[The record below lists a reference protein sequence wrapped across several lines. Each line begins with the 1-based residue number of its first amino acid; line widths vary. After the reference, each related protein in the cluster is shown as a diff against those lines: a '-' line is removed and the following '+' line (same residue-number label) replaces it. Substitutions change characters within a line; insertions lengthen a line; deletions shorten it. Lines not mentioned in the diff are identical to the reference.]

1 MPTTKV
7 RPPETWGRSTVHTA
21 CPLDCPDSCSLAV
34 EVEQG
39 RVVSIDGSRIAPST
53 NGFICGKV
61 RRFDRRVYSEDR
73 LLYPAVRT
81 GGKGEASFRRVDWT
95 EALDLITATFSSIA
109 LEHGGE
115 AILPVSYGGSNGWLT
130 HEATDRLLFRRI
142 GASEL
147 ARTVCAA
154 PTGAAALGMYG
165 KMAGV
170 AYEDY
175 ATANL
180 IVIWGCNPGVT
191 GVHIVPHLLEAKKR
205 GATLVVIDPRQTAL
219 ARQAD
224 LHIALRPGTDLPV
237 ALALHRFLFE
247 ERGADMAF
255 LEAHA
260 DGTAELRAAASAW
273 TFERAAATAGVD
285 AAALRQFAE
294 MYAAASPA
302 VIRCGWGLERNR
314 NGGNAVL
321 SVLAL
326 PAVAGKFG
334 IAGGGYTMSNSAAF
348 GPKPMVWDAPTA
360 SRVVN
365 MNRVGRALLG
375 TDPGFAERPIKG
387 LFVYNCN
394 PLATLPDQNRMRAGL
409 MREDLFTVVFE
420 QVMTDT
426 ARFADV
432 VLPATTFLEH
442 YDIARGYGAYH
453 MHLVRPAIEPIGEAR
468 PNVEVFNDLLQR
480 MQPGAAGDEPLEET
494 DALLQLSGAIDAAR
508 TESMYEHGVATPPF
522 GGRPV
527 QFVDAFP
534 QTPDGRVHL
543 HPAVLAAETGGA
555 LYQFREDPATPAFPL
570 ALISPATEK
579 TISSTLGELSQKIA
593 QLLMHPDDARARSLQ
608 TGDSVKVFNELGEVH
623 CEVDVTPETCAG
635 TVILPKGLWMR
646 NTWNQQT
653 ANALAPDTL
662 TDIAG
667 GACFNDARVDV
678 ALLARH

>member
-1 MPTTKV
+1 MT
-7 RPPETWGRSTVHTA
+7 RAPETWGRSTVHTA

-39 RVVSIDGSRIAPST
+39 RIVSIDGSTVAPST
-53 NGFICGKV
+53 MGLICGKV
-61 RRFDRRVYSEDR
+61 RRFDRRVYGEDR
-73 LLYPAVRT
+73 LLYPAVRV
-81 GGKGEASFRRVDWT
+81 GKKGEGAFKRVTWT
-95 EALDLITATFSSIA
+95 EAIDLIGTRFTEIA
-109 LEHGGE
+109 RDFGGE
-115 AILPVSYGGSNGWLT
+115 AILPVSYGGSNGFLT

-154 PTGAAALGMYG
+154 PTGAAATAMYG

-175 ATANL
+175 EAASL
-180 IVIWGCNPGVT
+180 IIIWGCNPAAT
-191 GVHIVPHLLEAKKR
+191 GIHLVPHIKAAQKR
-205 GATLVVIDPRQTAL
+205 GAKLVVIDPRATTL

-224 LHIALRPGTDLPV
+224 VHLALHPGTDLPV
-237 ALALHRFLFE
+237 ALAMHRFLFE
-247 ERGADMAF
+247 ERGADVGF
-255 LEAHA
+255 LGAHA
-260 DGTAELRAAASAW
+260 DGTAELRAAAAPW
-273 TFERAAATAGVD
+273 TFERAASAAKID
-285 AAALRQFAE
+285 AALLRRVAE
-294 MYAAASPA
+294 MYADASPA

-314 NGGNAVL
+314 NGGSAVL
-321 SVLAL
+321 AVIGL

-334 IAGGGYTMSNSAAF
+334 VAGGGYTMSNSAAF
-348 GPKPMVWDAPTA
+348 GPRPFPWDASTA
-360 SRVVN
+360 TRVVN

-375 TDPGFAERPIKG
+375 TDPGFQERPVKG

-409 MREDLFTVVFE
+409 EREDLFTVVFD

-432 VLPATTFLEH
+432 ILPATTFLEH
-442 YDIARGYGAYH
+442 YDVARGYGAYH
-453 MHLVRPAIEPIGEAR
+453 LHLVQPAIEPVGESR
-468 PNVEVFNDLLQR
+468 PNVEVFKDILDR
-480 MQPGAAGDEPLEET
+480 MQPESADAEPLDET
-494 DALLQLSGAIDAAR
+494 SALLALSNAMGEAKTA
-508 TESMYEHGVATPPF
+508 EMYDKGVAPQPF
-522 GGRPV
+522 GGRPI
-527 QFVDAFP
+527 QFVTAFP
-534 QTPDGRVHL
+534 QTPDKRAHL
-543 HPAVLAAETGGA
+543 FPAALAAETGGR
-555 LYQFREDPATPAFPL
+555 LYEFRDDPATDRFPL

-579 TISSTLGELSQKIA
+579 TVSSTLGELASGITP
-593 QLLMHPDDARARSLQ
+593 LLMHPDDARARAMQS
-608 TGDSVKVFNELGEVH
+608 GDSVKVFNELGEVH
-623 CEVDVTPETCAG
+623 CTVDVTPETRPG
-635 TVILPKGLWMR
+635 TVVLPKGMWMR

>member
-1 MPTTKV
+1 MTKA
-7 RPPETWGRSTVHTA
+7 PETWGRSTVHTA

-34 EVEQG
+34 DVEQG
-39 RVVSIDGSRIAPST
+39 HIVSIDGSTVAPST
-53 NGFICGKV
+53 GGFICGKV

-73 LLYPAVRT
+73 LLYPAVRV
-81 GGKGEASFRRVDWT
+81 GGKGEAAFRRATWT
-95 EALDLITATFSSIA
+95 EALDLIAARFGEIA
-109 LEHGGE
+109 REHGGE
-115 AILPVSYGGSNGWLT
+115 AILPVSYGGSNGWLS
-130 HEATDRLLFRRI
+130 HEATDRRLFRRI

-154 PTGAAALGMYG
+154 PTGAAAAGMYG

-175 ATANL
+175 QAANL
-180 IVIWGCNPGVT
+180 IVVWGANPAVT
-191 GVHIVPHLLEAKKR
+191 GIHLVPHIKAAQKR
-205 GATLVVIDPRQTAL
+205 GAKLVVIDPRMTTL

-224 LHIALRPGTDLPV
+224 VHLALHPGTDLPV

-247 ERGADMAF
+247 ERGADAAF
-255 LEAHA
+255 LAAHA
-260 DGTAELRAAASAW
+260 DGVDELRAAASAW
-273 TFERAAATAGVD
+273 TFERAAATARID
-285 AAALRQFAE
+285 AAALRQVAE
-294 MYAAASPA
+294 MYADATPA

-321 SVLAL
+321 AVLAL

-334 IAGGGYTMSNSAAF
+334 VPGGGYTMSNSAAF
-348 GPKPMVWDAPTA
+348 GARPFPWDAPTTT
-360 SRVVN
+360 RVVN
-365 MNRVGRALLG
+365 MNRVGRALTG
-375 TDPGFAERPIKG
+375 EDAGFTERPIKG

-394 PLATLPDQNRMRAGL
+394 PLATLPDQNRVRKGL
-409 MREDLFTVVFE
+409 ERDDLFTVVFD

-453 MHLVRPAIEPIGEAR
+453 LHLVQPAIEPVGESR
-468 PNVEVFNDLLQR
+468 PNVEVFSDLLDR
-480 MQPGAAGDEPLEET
+480 LRPEDAGSEPLEET
-494 DALLQLSGAIDAAR
+494 DALLQLSAATGEAR
-508 TESMYEHGVATPPF
+508 TAEMYDKGVAAPPF

-527 QFVDAFP
+527 QFVTAFP
-534 QTPDGRVHL
+534 QTPDGRIHL
-543 HPAVLAAETGGA
+543 HPAALAAETGGR
-555 LYQFREDPATPAFPL
+555 LYAYREDPATAEFPL

-579 TISSTLGELSQKIA
+579 TISSTLGELNKNIIA
-593 QLLMHPDDARARSLQ
+593 VLMHPDDAQARAIQSR
-608 TGDSVKVFNELGEVH
+608 DSVRVFNGLGEVH
-623 CEVDVTPETCAG
+623 CEVEVTPETPAG

-662 TDIAG
+662 TDLAG

>member
-1 MPTTKV
+1 MM
-7 RPPETWGRSTVHTA
+7 TVHTA

-39 RVVSIDGSRIAPST
+39 RIVKIDGSRVAPST

-61 RRFDRRVYSEDR
+61 RRFDRRVYGEDR

-81 GGKGEASFRRVDWT
+81 GGKGEGSFKRVTWT
-95 EALDLITATFSSIA
+95 EALDLIALRFGGIA
-109 LEHGGE
+109 REHGGE
-115 AILPVSYGGSNGWLT
+115 AILPVSYGGSNGWLS
-130 HEATDRLLFRRI
+130 HEATDRRLFRRI

-175 ATANL
+175 QAASL
-180 IVIWGCNPGVT
+180 IIIWGCNPAVT
-191 GVHIVPHLLEAKKR
+191 GVHIVPHIKEAQKR
-205 GATLVVIDPRQTAL
+205 GATLIVIDPRATLL

-224 LHIALRPGTDLPV
+224 VHVALRPGSDLPV
-237 ALALHRFLFE
+237 ALSLHRYLFE

-255 LEAHA
+255 LGAHA
-260 DGTAELRAAASAW
+260 SGADELRAAAAPW
-273 TFERAAATAGVD
+273 TFERAADAAGVD
-285 AAALRQFAE
+285 PAMLRGVAE
-294 MYAAASPA
+294 LYAGASPA

-314 NGGNAVL
+314 NGGSAVL
-321 SVLAL
+321 AVIAL

-334 IAGGGYTMSNSAAF
+334 VPGGGYTLSNSAAF
-348 GPKPMVWDAPTA
+348 GAKPFVWDAPATT
-360 SRVVN
+360 RVVN
-365 MNRVGRALLG
+365 MNRVGRALTG
-375 TDPGFAERPIKG
+375 EDSGFAERPIKG

-394 PLATLPDQNRMRAGL
+394 PLATLPDQNRVRAGL
-409 MREDLFTVVFE
+409 AREDLFTVVFE

-432 VLPATTFLEH
+432 ILPATTFFEH
-442 YDIARGYGAYH
+442 YDLARGYGAYH
-453 MHLVRPAIEPIGEAR
+453 MHLVQPVIEPVGEAR
-468 PNVEVFNDLLQR
+468 PNVEVFNEILYR
-480 MQPGAAGDEPLEET
+480 MAPEASEGEAFEET
-494 DALLQLSGAIDAAR
+494 DALLQLTARMGEAR
-508 TESMYEHGVATPPF
+508 TGPMYADGVAPPPF

-527 QFVDAFP
+527 QFVTAFP
-534 QTPDGRVHL
+534 QTPDGKVHL
-543 HPAVLAAETGGA
+543 HPAALAAESGGR
-555 LYQFREDPATPAFPL
+555 LYQFRADPGTADFPL

-579 TISSTLGELSQKIA
+579 TVSSTLGELSLRIA
-593 QLLMHPDDARARSLQ
+593 TLLMHPADARARGLQ
-608 TGDSVKVFNELGEVH
+608 TGDSVRVFNALGEVH
-623 CEVDVTPETCAG
+623 CEVDVTPETREG

-653 ANALAPDTL
+653 ANALAPDSL

-667 GACFNDARVDV
+667 GACFNDARVEV
-678 ALLARH
+678 AILAR

>member
-1 MPTTKV
+1 MPRTTV
-7 RPPETWGRSTVHTA
+7 QTA

-34 EVEQG
+34 EVDQG
-39 RVVSIDGSRIAPST
+39 RIVSIDGSRVAPST

-61 RRFDRRVYSEDR
+61 RRFDRRVYGEDR
-73 LLYPAVRT
+73 LLYPAVRA
-81 GGKGEASFRRVDWT
+81 GGKGEGAFKRVSWA
-95 EALDLITATFSSIA
+95 EALDLIAEKFGNIA
-109 LEHGGE
+109 REYGGE
-115 AILPVSYGGSNGWLT
+115 AILPVSYGGSNGWLS

-175 ATANL
+175 QAANL

-191 GVHIVPHLLEAKKR
+191 GVHIVPHIKEAQRR
-205 GATLVVIDPRQTAL
+205 GAKLVVIDPRMTPL

-224 LHIALRPGTDLPV
+224 VHVALRPGSDLPV
-237 ALALHRFLFE
+237 ALAIHRFLFE

-260 DGTAELRAAASAW
+260 DGIAELRGAAAPW
-273 TFERAAATAGVD
+273 TFERAAEAAGVE
-285 AAALRQFAE
+285 ASMLRQLAE
-294 MYAAASPA
+294 TYAETSPA

-321 SVLAL
+321 AVLAL
-326 PAVAGKFG
+326 PAVGGKFG
-334 IAGGGYTMSNSAAF
+334 VPGGGYTMSNSAAF
-348 GPKPMVWDAPTA
+348 GAKPFTWDAPTA
-360 SRVVN
+360 TRVVN
-365 MNRVGRALLG
+365 MNRVGRALTG
-375 TDPGFAERPIKG
+375 ADPGFAERPIKG

-409 MREDLFTVVFE
+409 EREDLFTVVFE

-426 ARFADV
+426 ARYADV
-432 VLPATTFLEH
+432 VLPATTFFEH

-453 MHLVRPAIEPIGEAR
+453 LHLVQPVIEPVGEAR
-468 PNVEVFNDLLQR
+468 PNVEVFNDILYRLQ
-480 MQPGAAGDEPLEET
+480 PDASEGHAFEET
-494 DALLQLSGAIDAAR
+494 DALLKLHARMGEERTAA
-508 TESMYEHGVATPPF
+508 MHEHGVALPPF

-527 QFVDAFP
+527 QFVTAFP
-534 QTPDGRVHL
+534 QTPDGRVQL
-543 HPAVLAAETGGA
+543 HPATLAAETGGR
-555 LYQFREDPATPAFPL
+555 LYEFRPDPATAAFPL

-579 TISSTLGELSQKIA
+579 TVSSTLGELSLKIA
-593 QLLMHPDDARARSLQ
+593 TLLMHPDDARARSIQ
-608 TGDSVKVFNELGEVH
+608 SRDSVKVFNELGEVH
-623 CEVDVTPETCAG
+623 CEVDVTPETCPG

>member
-1 MPTTKV
+1 MT

-34 EVEQG
+34 DVEQG
-39 RVVSIDGSRIAPST
+39 RIVSIDGSRVAPST

-81 GGKGEASFRRVDWT
+81 GGKGEGSFRRVTWT
-95 EALDLITATFSSIA
+95 EALDLIASRFAEIA
-109 LEHGGE
+109 REHGGE
-115 AILPVSYGGSNGWLT
+115 AILPVSYGGSNGWLS
-130 HEATDRLLFRRI
+130 HEATDRLLFRHI

-175 ATANL
+175 QAANL
-180 IVIWGCNPGVT
+180 IVIWGCNPAAT
-191 GVHIVPHLLEAKKR
+191 GVHIVPHIKEAQKR
-205 GATLVVIDPRQTAL
+205 GAKLVVIDPRQTLL

-224 LHIALRPGTDLPV
+224 VHLALRPGSDLPV
-237 ALALHRFLFE
+237 ALAIHRHLFTE
-247 ERGADMAF
+247 GLADGAF
-255 LEAHA
+255 LAAHA
-260 DGTAELRAAASAW
+260 DGVDQLRAAAEPW
-273 TFERAAATAGVD
+273 TFERAAEAAGID
-285 AAALRQFAE
+285 AQALRTVAQ

-321 SVLAL
+321 AVLAL

-334 IAGGGYTMSNSAAF
+334 IPGGGYTMSNSAAF
-348 GPKPMVWDAPTA
+348 GAKPLVWDAPSTT
-360 SRVVN
+360 RVVN

-375 TDPGFAERPIKG
+375 EDPGFAERPVKG

-409 MREDLFTVVFE
+409 EREDLFTVVFE

-426 ARFADV
+426 ARYADV
-432 VLPATTFLEH
+432 ILPATTFLEH
-442 YDIARGYGAYH
+442 YDLARGYGAYH
-453 MHLVRPAIEPIGEAR
+453 MHLVQPVIEPVGEAR
-468 PNVEVFNDLLQR
+468 PNVEVFNEILHR
-480 MQPGAAGDEPLEET
+480 MDPGAAQGDAFEET
-494 DALLQLSGAIDAAR
+494 DALLQLTARIDEAR
-508 TESMYEHGVATPPF
+508 TASMYADGVAAPPF

-527 QFVDAFP
+527 QFATAFP
-534 QTPDGRVHL
+534 QTPDGKIHL
-543 HPAVLAAETGGA
+543 HPEALAAETGGR
-555 LYQFREDPATPAFPL
+555 LYQFRPDPATAAYPL

-579 TISSTLGELSQKIA
+579 TVSSTLGELSTRITTV
-593 QLLMHPDDARARSLQ
+593 LMHPEDAQLRGIQSR
-608 TGDSVKVFNELGEVH
+608 DSVKIFNELGEVH

-662 TDIAG
+662 TDLAG
-667 GACFNDARVDV
+667 GACFNDARVEV
-678 ALLARH
+678 SLLARH

>member
-1 MPTTKV
+1 M
-7 RPPETWGRSTVHTA
+7 RAPETWGRSTVHTA

-34 EVEQG
+34 DVEQG
-39 RVVSIDGSRIAPST
+39 RIVSIDGSRVAPST

-73 LLYPAVRT
+73 LLYPAVRA
-81 GGKGEASFRRVDWT
+81 GGKGEGSFRRVPWT
-95 EALDLITATFSSIA
+95 EALDLIAARFTEIA
-109 LEHGGE
+109 REHGGE
-115 AILPVSYGGSNGWLT
+115 AILPVSYGGSNGWLS

-154 PTGAAALGMYG
+154 PTGAAAAGMYG

-175 ATANL
+175 QAANL
-180 IVIWGCNPGVT
+180 IVIWGCNPAVT
-191 GVHIVPHLLEAKKR
+191 GVHIVPHIKEAQKR
-205 GATLVVIDPRQTAL
+205 GAKLVVIDPRMTLL

-224 LHIALRPGTDLPV
+224 VHVALRPGSDLPV
-237 ALALHRFLFE
+237 ALAMHRHLFE
-247 ERGADMAF
+247 EHGADRAF
-255 LEAHA
+255 LDAHA
-260 DGTAELRAAASAW
+260 DGVDELRAAARAW
-273 TFERAAATAGVD
+273 TFERAAGVAGID
-285 AAALRQFAE
+285 AGMLRRVAE

-321 SVLAL
+321 AVLAL

-334 IAGGGYTMSNSAAF
+334 MPGGGYTMSNSAAF
-348 GPKPMVWDAPTA
+348 GAKPFVWDAPT
-360 SRVVN
+360 STRVVN
-365 MNRVGRALLG
+365 MNRVGRALTG
-375 TDPGFAERPIKG
+375 ADPGFAERPIRG

-409 MREDLFTVVFE
+409 GREDLFTVVFE

-426 ARFADV
+426 ARYADV
-432 VLPATTFLEH
+432 ILPATTFLEH
-442 YDIARGYGAYH
+442 YDLARGYGAYH
-453 MHLVRPAIEPIGEAR
+453 MHLVQPVIEPVGEAR
-468 PNVEVFNDLLQR
+468 PNVEVFNDILHR
-480 MQPGAAGDEPLEET
+480 MQPGASQGDTFEET
-494 DALLQLSGAIDAAR
+494 DALLQLTTRMGEER
-508 TESMYEHGVATPPF
+508 TVSMYANGVAAPPF
-522 GGRPV
+522 DGRPV
-527 QFVDAFP
+527 QFVTAFP
-534 QTPDGRVHL
+534 GTADGRVHL
-543 HPAVLAAETGGA
+543 HPASLAAETGGT
-555 LYQFREDPATPAFPL
+555 LYEFRPDPATSAFPL

-579 TISSTLGELSQKIA
+579 TVSSTLGELSTKIA
-593 QLLMHPDDARARSLQ
+593 ALLIHPDDARARGIQSR
-608 TGDSVKVFNELGEVH
+608 DSIKVFNELGEVH
-623 CEVDVTPETCAG
+623 CEADVTPETCAG

-646 NTWNQQT
+646 HTWNQQT

>member
-1 MPTTKV
+1 M
-7 RPPETWGRSTVHTA
+7 RAPETWGRSTVHTA

-34 EVEQG
+34 DVEQG
-39 RVVSIDGSRIAPST
+39 RIVSIDGSRVAPST

-73 LLYPAVRT
+73 LLYPAVRA
-81 GGKGEASFRRVDWT
+81 GGKGEGSFRRVSWT
-95 EALDLITATFSSIA
+95 EALDLIAERFTAIA
-109 LEHGGE
+109 AAYGGE
-115 AILPVSYGGSNGWLT
+115 AILPVSYGGSNGWLS
-130 HEATDRLLFRRI
+130 HEATDRALFRRI

-154 PTGAAALGMYG
+154 PTGAAAAAMYG

-175 ATANL
+175 QAANL
-180 IVIWGCNPGVT
+180 IIIWGCNPAVT
-191 GVHIVPHLLEAKKR
+191 GVHIVPHIKEAQKR
-205 GATLVVIDPRQTAL
+205 GAKLVVMDPRMTLL

-224 LHIALRPGTDLPV
+224 VHVALRPGTDLPV
-237 ALALHRFLFE
+237 ALAIHRYLFE
-247 ERGADMAF
+247 EGRADTAF
-255 LEAHA
+255 LAAHA
-260 DGTAELRAAASAW
+260 DGAEQLRAAAAPW
-273 TFERAAATAGVD
+273 TFERAAEVSGVD
-285 AAALRQFAE
+285 AAMLRQVAE

-302 VIRCGWGLERNR
+302 VIRCGWGMERNR

-321 SVLAL
+321 AVLAL

-334 IAGGGYTMSNSAAF
+334 VAGGGYTMSNSAAF
-348 GPKPMVWDAPTA
+348 GAKPFAWDAPT
-360 SRVVN
+360 STRVVN
-365 MNRVGRALLG
+365 MNRVGRALTG
-375 TDPGFAERPIKG
+375 DDPGFDEHPIKG

-409 MREDLFTVVFE
+409 EREDLFTVVFE
-420 QVMTDT
+420 QVATDT
-426 ARFADV
+426 VRYADV

-442 YDIARGYGAYH
+442 YDLARGYGAYH
-453 MHLVRPAIEPIGEAR
+453 MHVVQPVIEPVGEAR
-468 PNVEVFNDLLQR
+468 PNVEVFNEILHR
-480 MQPGAAGDEPLEET
+480 MQPAMSQGDAFEET
-494 DALLQLSGAIDAAR
+494 DALMQLTAR
-508 TESMYEHGVATPPF
+508 MNEAQTASMYADGVAAPPF
-522 GGRPV
+522 GGRPI
-527 QFVDAFP
+527 QFVSAFP

-543 HPAVLAAETGGA
+543 YPASLSAETGGT
-555 LYQFREDPATPAFPL
+555 LYAYRPDPGTEAFPL

-579 TISSTLGELSQKIA
+579 TISSTLGELSTKIA
-593 QLLMHPDDARARSLQ
+593 TLLMHPEDAHVRGIQSRE
-608 TGDSVKVFNELGEVH
+608 SVRVFNDLGEVH
-623 CEVDVTPETCAG
+623 CEVEVTPETRPG

-667 GACFNDARVDV
+667 GACFNDARVEV

>member
-1 MPTTKV
+1 MT
-7 RPPETWGRSTVHTA
+7 RAPETWGRSTVHTA

-39 RVVSIDGSRIAPST
+39 KVVSIDGSRVAPST

-81 GGKGEASFRRVDWT
+81 GGKGEGSFRRVAWT
-95 EALDLITATFSSIA
+95 EALDLIASRFREIID
-109 LEHGGE
+109 EHGGE
-115 AILPVSYGGSNGWLT
+115 AILPVSYGGSNGWLS

-175 ATANL
+175 QAANL
-180 IVIWGCNPGVT
+180 IVIWGCNPAVT
-191 GVHIVPHLLEAKKR
+191 GVHIVPHIKEAQQR
-205 GATLVVIDPRQTAL
+205 GAKLIVIDPRATLL

-224 LHIALRPGTDLPV
+224 VHIALRPGTDLPV
-237 ALALHRFLFE
+237 ALAIHRYLFE
-247 ERGADMAF
+247 ERGADRAF

-260 DGTAELRAAASAW
+260 TGAGELRARASEW
-273 TFERAAATAGVD
+273 TFERAAEVAGVEG
-285 AAALRQFAE
+285 ALLRRVAE
-294 MYAAASPA
+294 MYADATPA
-302 VIRCGWGLERNR
+302 VVRCGWGLERNR
-314 NGGNAVL
+314 NGGSAVL
-321 SVLAL
+321 AVLAL

-334 IAGGGYTMSNSAAF
+334 IPGGGYTMSNSAAF
-348 GPKPMVWDAPTA
+348 GPKPLVWDAPTSA
-360 SRVVN
+360 RVVN

-375 TDPGFAERPIKG
+375 EDAGFHERPIKG

-409 MREDLFTVVFE
+409 GREDLFTVVFE

-426 ARFADV
+426 ARYADV
-432 VLPATTFLEH
+432 ILPATTFLEH
-442 YDIARGYGAYH
+442 YDLARGYGAYH
-453 MHLVRPAIEPIGEAR
+453 MHVVRPVIEPVGESR
-468 PNVEVFNDLLQR
+468 PNVEVFNEILAR
-480 MQPGAAGDEPLEET
+480 MEPGAAEDDFEET
-494 DALLQLSGAIDAAR
+494 DALMQIAAR
-508 TESMYEHGVATPPF
+508 MDEARSAPLFADGIAPPPY

-527 QFVDAFP
+527 QFVTVFP
-534 QTPDGRVHL
+534 ETPDRRAHL
-543 HPAVLAAETGGA
+543 FPAALAAETGGT
-555 LYQFREDPATPAFPL
+555 LYEYRPDPATETFPL
-570 ALISPATEK
+570 ALISPASEK
-579 TISSTLGELSQKIA
+579 TVSSTLGELSTKIA
-593 QLLMHPDDARARSLQ
+593 TLLIHPVDARARGIQ
-608 TGDSVKVFNELGEVH
+608 TGDSVKVFNDLGEVH
-623 CEVDVTPETCAG
+623 CEADVTPEICAG
-635 TVILPKGLWMR
+635 TLVLAKGLWMR

-653 ANALAPDTL
+653 ANALAPDSL

>member
-1 MPTTKV
+1 MT

-34 EVEQG
+34 DVERG
-39 RVVSIDGSRIAPST
+39 KIVSIDGSRVAPST

-61 RRFDRRVYSEDR
+61 RRFDRRVYGEDR
-73 LLYPAVRT
+73 LLYPAVRS
-81 GGKGEASFRRVDWT
+81 GGKGEGSFRRVDWT
-95 EALDLITATFSSIA
+95 EALDLVAERFGAIA
-109 LEHGGE
+109 REHGGE
-115 AILPVSYGGSNGWLT
+115 AILPVSYGGSNGWLS
-130 HEATDRLLFRRI
+130 HDATDRLLFRSI

-154 PTGAAALGMYG
+154 PTGAAAMAMYG

-175 ATANL
+175 QAANL
-180 IVIWGCNPGVT
+180 IVVWGCNPAVT
-191 GVHIVPHLLEAKKR
+191 GVHLVPHIKEAQKR
-205 GATLVVIDPRQTAL
+205 GATLVVIDPRMTPL

-224 LHIALRPGTDLPV
+224 VHLALRPGSDLPV
-237 ALALHRFLFE
+237 ALALHRYLFE
-247 ERGADMAF
+247 QHGAHTAF
-255 LEAHA
+255 LEMHAH
-260 DGTAELRAAASAW
+260 GVAELRAASAPW
-273 TFERAAATAGVD
+273 TFERAAETAGVG
-285 AAALRQFAE
+285 AAALEQVARLYAE
-294 MYAAASPA
+294 ASPA

-314 NGGNAVL
+314 NGGSAVL
-321 SVLAL
+321 AVLAL
-326 PAVAGKFG
+326 PAVGGKFG
-334 IAGGGYTMSNSAAF
+334 VPGGGYTMSNSAAF
-348 GPKPMVWDAPTA
+348 GARPLPWDAPT
-360 SRVVN
+360 STRVVN
-365 MNRVGRALLG
+365 MNRVGRALAG
-375 TDPGFAERPIKG
+375 QDPGFAERPIKG

-409 MREDLFTVVFE
+409 EREDLFTVVFE

-432 VLPATTFLEH
+432 ILPATTFLEH
-442 YDIARGYGAYH
+442 YDLARGYGAYH
-453 MHLVRPAIEPIGEAR
+453 MHLVQPAIEPVGEAR
-468 PNVEVFNDLLQR
+468 PNVEVFHELLQR
-480 MQPGAAGDEPLEET
+480 MRPEAAQDGAFEET
-494 DALLQLSGAIDAAR
+494 DALLQMQAAIGEDRLA
-508 TESMYEHGVATPPF
+508 SMYEDGVAAPPF

-527 QFVDAFP
+527 QFATAFP
-534 QTPDGRVHL
+534 QTPDGKIHL
-543 HPAVLAAETGGA
+543 HPASLAAETGGA
-555 LYQFREDPATPAFPL
+555 LYQFRPDPATSTSPL

-579 TISSTLGELSQKIA
+579 TVSSTLGELSTKIA
-593 QLLMHPDDARARSLQ
+593 TLLIHPDDARARGIQSR
-608 TGDSVKVFNELGEVH
+608 DSVKVFNGLGEVH
-623 CEVDVTPETCAG
+623 CEADVTPETCAG